1 MTMVTVPLMAL
12 IGMVVGMLASGFV
25 VASVNDDTVTD
36 LVTTVIGISLFVLV
50 FCGAKAL
57 VKVGGA

>member
-25 VASVNDDTVTD
+25 VASVNDDTVTY

-50 FCGAKAL
+50 FCGAEAL